1 MAWTAS
7 TFKVRFAAF
16 APKSDALVEAVL
28 AEAAAEVDERVYG
41 ASYDHAVGLLAA
53 HKLAVDPYG
62 QTARQEG
69 ADKSSTTYGD
79 EFDRL
84 TRKRAGGPW
93 VTGYTPGDTLT

>member
-1 MAWTAS
+1 MAWTAT
-7 TFKVRFAAF
+7 TFKARWAEF
-16 APKSDALVEAVL
+16 APQSDTLVDAVL

-53 HKLAVDPYG
+53 HKLAVSPFG